1 MKRLLFSLF
10 FLILTTS
17 CITRLQ
23 TVTPEFYDIYD
34 DGSFHGY
41 QYKQCELKIPKG
53 YQEWIILGDC
63 DCGSCYIQHCYYY
76 FDSTLALYIS
86 QNGCLNSNN
95 IKHLGDSIYEFRF
108 QYKALWEDINRA
120 FGEEVMKIIP
130 DTLELSGID
139 ADSLY
144 WKDIYIDGISIGY
157 LKVPKEKK
165 ELYDKCL
172 RTFKMEKRIE
182 DRSNRKSP

>member
-1 MKRLLFSLF
+1 M
-10 FLILTTS
+10 
-17 CITRLQ
+17 
-23 TVTPEFYDIYD
+23 
-34 DGSFHGY
+34 
-41 QYKQCELKIPKG
+41 
-53 YQEWIILGDC
+53 
-63 DCGSCYIQHCYYY
+63 
-76 FDSTLALYIS
+76 
-86 QNGCLNSNN
+86 
-95 IKHLGDSIYEFRF
+95 
-108 QYKALWEDINRA
+108 WEDINRA
-120 FGEEVMKIIP
+120 LGEEVMKIIP